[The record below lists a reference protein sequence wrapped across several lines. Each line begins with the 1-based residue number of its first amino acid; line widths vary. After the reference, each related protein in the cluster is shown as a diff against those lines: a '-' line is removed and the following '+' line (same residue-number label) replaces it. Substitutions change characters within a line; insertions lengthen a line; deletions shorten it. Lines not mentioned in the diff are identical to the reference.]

1 MKGHKVF
8 KKSKDE
14 KYLVKHKPM
23 IKKLDWDSSFFG
35 YEIGRLDHKDKK
47 FEVSDIKGLEN
58 YDLVYVCSKN
68 KLKNE
73 NLTRCYPKIIFQLD
87 LNSEKKNFSLID
99 NISELCARPVNT
111 RNKDRLF
118 DLAFQSGVYS
128 RFKLDVKFTNNEFNR
143 LYEKWVENSIR
154 GEIADQVLVNRNGVD
169 SINAFVSIQ
178 HEGLKSTI
186 GLIAVDKEYRG
197 KGIGTKLMEG
207 CKFFAQQRNSKY
219 ITVATQKENIKAC
232 NFYKANGFEEKEI
245 VYIYHLW
252 NK

>member
-1 MKGHKVF
+1 MKEDIGI
-8 KKSKDE
+8 KKSGDE
-14 KYLVKHKPM
+14 KYLAKHKPM

-35 YEIGRLDHKDKK
+35 YEIGRLDHKGKK
-47 FEVSDIKGLEN
+47 FKVSDIKGLED
-58 YDLVYVCSKN
+58 YDLVYVYSKN

-87 LNSEKKNFSLID
+87 LNSEKKHFSLID
-99 NISELCARPVNT
+99 NISELCASPVNT
-111 RNKDRLF
+111 RNKNRLF
-118 DLAFQSGVYS
+118 DLAYQSGVYS
-128 RFKLDVKFTNNEFNR
+128 RFKLDRKFTKNEFKR
-143 LYEKWVENSIR
+143 LYKKWVENSIR
-154 GEIADQVLVNRNGVD
+154 GEIADQILVNRNGID

-197 KGIGTKLMEG
+197 KGIGTKLIEG
-207 CKFFAQQRNSKY
+207 CKYFAQQRNSKY

-232 NFYKANGFEEKEI
+232 NFYIKKGFKEKEI

-252 NK
+252 SK